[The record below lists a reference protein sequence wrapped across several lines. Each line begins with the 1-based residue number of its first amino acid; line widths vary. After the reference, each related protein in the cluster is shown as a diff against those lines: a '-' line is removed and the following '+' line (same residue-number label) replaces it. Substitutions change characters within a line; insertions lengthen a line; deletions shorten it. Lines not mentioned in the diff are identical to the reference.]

1 MPGTDSMTQS
11 TLTAAKPESEP
22 LPSETA
28 ETGWAKEAG
37 SDDFKYTSLSPWAPV
52 ALVLGV
58 ASLMALTNN
67 IFGLI
72 IAFMAII
79 VCLVAAMQIRR
90 MKDIYRGFGMAM
102 CGLMLSTSCLVA
114 GSWKLHYDYH
124 HEVPEGYLRV
134 NFPNEI
140 SKLEF
145 VYFGNSRRLHEKVA
159 PLIGQKVFLKGY
171 MYNLEKLTGLK
182 EFVFLKDNGECCFGG
197 EPKPYDM
204 MVVRMPEGKTT
215 DAFRSMIAV
224 SGTLNADVT
233 AGEGEPVYT
242 IDADIVE
249 EARTS
254 F

>member
-1 MPGTDSMTQS
+1 MTQS
-11 TLTAAKPESEP
+11 TLTAEKPD
-22 LPSETA
+22 SETLSPETF
-28 ETGWAKEAG
+28 ETGWARDTS
-37 SDDFKYTSLSPWAPV
+37 SDDFQYTSLSPWAPV

-58 ASLMALTNN
+58 ASLMALTNS

-72 IAFMAII
+72 LSFFAII
-79 VCLVAAMQIRR
+79 VCVLAAYQIRS
-90 MKDIYRGFGMAM
+90 MKDVYRGFGMAM
-102 CGLMLSTSCLVA
+102 CGLLLSTSCLVA

-140 SKLEF
+140 SKHEF
-145 VYFGNSRRLHEKVA
+145 IYYGSSRRLHEKVA

-197 EPKPYDM
+197 EPKPFDM
-204 MVVRMPEGKTT
+204 MVVKMPEGTTT
-215 DAFRSMIAV
+215 DAFRSMISV

-242 IDADIVE
+242 IDADNVE

>member
-1 MPGTDSMTQS
+1 MIQS
-11 TLTAAKPESEP
+11 TLTASAQNSDPAPAK
-22 LPSETA
+22 TV
-28 ETGWAKEAG
+28 ETGWSRDAG
-37 SDDFKYTSLSPWAPV
+37 SDDFQYTSLSPWAPV

-58 ASLMALTNN
+58 ASLMALTNS
-67 IFGLI
+67 IFGLVLAAI
-72 IAFMAII
+72 AII
-79 VCLVAAMQIRR
+79 VCLVAAIQIRSL
-90 MKDIYRGFGMAM
+90 KEIYRGFGMAM
-102 CGLMLSTSCLVA
+102 CGLLLSTTCLVA
-114 GSWKLHYDYH
+114 GSWKLHYDFH
-124 HEVPEGYLRV
+124 HEVPEGYIRV

-140 SKLEF
+140 SEHEF
-145 VYFGNSRRLHEKVA
+145 VYFGSSRRLHEKVA

-182 EFVFLKDNGECCFGG
+182 KFVFLKDNGECCFGG

-204 MVVRMPEGKTT
+204 MEVRMPEGKTT

-233 AGEGEPVYT
+233 AAEGDAVYT